1 MVTKEKEAF
10 FNEIVSGLTDLLPLP
25 TTVMAIIQ
33 ISKNPNSNL
42 QDLVKLLDKD
52 QSMVT
57 RILKLANSAQYGF
70 AKQVKTI
77 NHAVVCLGFKTIRNM
92 ALTVSVSPMFQQ
104 SVDSYLLEKEEL
116 FKHSNAV
123 AVGTRLI
130 AKRQEYTNPD
140 EAYVMG
146 LLHDVG
152 KVVLDQHAKEKFVDV
167 INLVKKGNI
176 NFIEAE
182 EQILGFNHGEIG
194 SKVAEKWNLSN
205 ELVETIRFHHH
216 PEQAGENNKSVH
228 MVHVANYLVE
238 MMGIGIGY
246 DGLNYGFHEKSMD
259 ILGLNDVDLESLIVG
274 IMNEL

>member
-1 MVTKEKEAF
+1 MVDKDKEAF
-10 FNEIVSGLTDLLPLP
+10 LNKIVSGLTDLLPLP
-25 TTVMAIIQ
+25 TTVMAIIK

-52 QSMVT
+52 QAMVT
-57 RILKLANSAQYGF
+57 RILRLANSSHYGF
-70 AKQVKTI
+70 SKEIKTI
-77 NHAVVCLGFKTIRNM
+77 NHAVVCLGFKTIQNM

-104 SVDSYLLEKEEL
+104 SLDSYLLEKEGL

-123 AVGTRLI
+123 AVGSRII
-130 AKRQEYTNPD
+130 AQQQKYVDPD
-140 EAYVMG
+140 ESYVMG

-152 KVVLDQHAKEKFVDV
+152 KLILDQCAKEQFVDV

-176 NFIEAE
+176 SFIEAE

-194 SKVAEKWNLSN
+194 AKVAEKWNLSS
-205 ELVETIRFHHH
+205 ELVETIRFHHN
-216 PEQAGENNKSVH
+216 PEQASENNKSVH
-228 MVHVANYLVE
+228 MVHIANYLVE

-246 DGLNYGFHEKSMD
+246 DGLNYDFNEKSLEL
-259 ILGLNDVDLESLIVG
+259 IGLRNEDMEPLMVS